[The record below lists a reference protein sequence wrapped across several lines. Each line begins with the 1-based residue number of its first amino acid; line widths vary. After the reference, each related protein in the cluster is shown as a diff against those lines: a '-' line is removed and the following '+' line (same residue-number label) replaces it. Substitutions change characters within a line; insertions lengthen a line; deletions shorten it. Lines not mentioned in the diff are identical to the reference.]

1 MGLLIVI
8 RICDGKT
15 ISLPMNKKNITKEE
29 TKLNSISL
37 IICCPIEFSFF
48 IFFFNFTK
56 IVYDYLLL
64 LVVGFPWSVTKVT
77 KKISCH
83 ESNYIPQFKTVWL
96 TRPRIIFILLVAPAT
111 SKIPSP
117 LVEKW
122 RNNPRFGR
130 DCCSMRSGWMHEKS
144 YQLRRKRNKPK
155 PISVPVKD

>member
-1 MGLLIVI
+1 MTGRQFLFQWI
-8 RICDGKT
+8 KK
-15 ISLPMNKKNITKEE
+15 ISQKKKQNWTRF
-29 TKLNSISL
+29 LWSFVVPSSFH
-37 IICCPIEFSFF
+37 FSF
-48 IFFFNFTK
+48 FFFNFTK

-64 LVVGFPWSVTKVT
+64 LVVGFPSSVTKVT